1 MEKKILS
8 IENVSKLYK
17 KGSIGYG
24 TLKRDVQSLWAKLRG
39 KEDPN
44 AKIGGKNNPNFL
56 AVNGLNLDVYKG
68 ETVGIIGR
76 NGAGKSTL
84 LKLLSRIT
92 YPTEGK
98 ICINGKISS
107 MLEVGTG
114 FHPEL
119 TGRENVY
126 LNGAILGM
134 KEAEITQVL
143 PDIIAFSEC
152 EEFIDT
158 PAKRYSSGMLVR
170 LAFSVAAHLN
180 GDILLM
186 DEVLAVGDKQ
196 FRDKCTKKIKSLVL
210 DKGKT
215 VIIVSHYMETIKEL
229 CTRCI
234 VMEKGEKV
242 FDGDVDSAIQKY
254 TEICSLN

>member
-1 MEKKILS
+1 MKEKVLS
-8 IENVSKLYK
+8 VENVSKLYK
-17 KGSIGYG
+17 RGSIGYG

-39 KEDPN
+39 KDDPN

-56 AVNGLNLDVYKG
+56 AVNGFNLEVYKG
-68 ETVGIIGR
+68 ETVGVIGR

-98 ICINGKISS
+98 ICVKGKISS

-119 TGRENVY
+119 TGRENIY

-134 KEAEITQVL
+134 KKSEITELL

-196 FRDKCTKKIKSLVL
+196 FKDKCAKKIKSLVF
-210 DKGKT
+210 DEGKT
-215 VIIVSHYMETIKEL
+215 VVIVSHHTDVIKQL
-229 CTRCI
+229 CSRCI

-242 FDGDVDSAIQKY
+242 FDGDVEEAIKVY
-254 TEICSLN
+254 SDLCSRN

>member
-1 MEKKILS
+1 MKEKVLS
-8 IENVSKLYK
+8 IKNVTKLYK
-17 KGSIGYG
+17 RGSIGYG

-56 AVNGLNLDVYKG
+56 AVNGLDLDVYKG
-68 ETVGIIGR
+68 ETVGVIGK

-92 YPTEGK
+92 YPTDGQ
-98 ICINGKISS
+98 ICVKGKISS

-134 KEAEITQVL
+134 KEKEISALL
-143 PDIIAFSEC
+143 PEIIAFSEC

-180 GDILLM
+180 GDVLLM

-196 FRDKCTKKIKSLVL
+196 FRDKCTAKIKSLVA
-210 DKGKT
+210 DNGKT
-215 VIIVSHYMETIKEL
+215 VVIVSHHMETIRAL

-234 VMEKGEKV
+234 VMDKGEKI
-242 FDGDVDSAIQKY
+242 FDGDVEGAIATY
-254 TEICSLN
+254 TQICAQN